1 MSERRDSGSGLDLES
16 GPQKRGAEVKNQDIY
31 GATLL
36 LGFSSLACSG
46 SASVDDGQ
54 CRCRAGSQIEF
65 EPVLAGDDVEYAVTL
80 DADFGAGTRNFEVP
94 VECRARVGQTVES
107 DPENRTGDS
116 SCLGI
121 DHPTSAGVAPGEVE
135 PPYMMF
141 TSSGTGDN
149 ERTATLDGVFWRGES
164 TSASVTI
171 RRGESEVF
179 KGVVEFEDATCQ
191 ARYGEVSYRRAVVRL
206 P

>member
-1 MSERRDSGSGLDLES
+1 MKNYERLGRVWLFG
-16 GPQKRGAEVKNQDIY
+16 
-31 GATLL
+31 L
-36 LGFSSLACSG
+36 LGLACSETVNPG
-46 SASVDDGQ
+46 RPGAFAGDGQ

-65 EPVLAGDDVEYAVTL
+65 EPVLAGDDVEYAATL

-107 DPENRTGDS
+107 DTENRTGDS

-121 DHPTSAGVAPGEVE
+121 DHPTSAGVASGEVE

-141 TSSGTGDN
+141 TSSGTGDE
-149 ERTATLDGVFWRGES
+149 ERTATWDGIFWAGES
-164 TSASVTI
+164 SSSATLTV
-171 RRGESEVF
+171 RRGEEEIYAGTVD
-179 KGVVEFEDATCQ
+179 FEDAICEDDCGTF
-191 ARYGEVSYRRAVVRL
+191 SYRRAVVRL